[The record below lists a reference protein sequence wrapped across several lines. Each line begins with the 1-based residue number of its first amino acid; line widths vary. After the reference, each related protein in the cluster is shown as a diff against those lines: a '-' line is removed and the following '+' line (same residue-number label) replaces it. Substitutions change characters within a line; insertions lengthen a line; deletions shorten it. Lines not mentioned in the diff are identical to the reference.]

1 MNALNHPEPAL
12 PAEES
17 QPESEEL
24 AQSMVRETHSL
35 DVAARASKGIHFNY
49 LVIHSIPGRLR
60 LKVGNLYN
68 DFAAA
73 SDGLAQLATI
83 DGVTSVRCNSWNAN
97 AIIEFDHDKLDEVS
111 LRKHLNGLTYGDK
124 NFTGAKPA
132 IRVLRE
138 SGLKRNLRQV
148 LLFIDRL
155 LPVTCQLALSS
166 ISFVA
171 SLLPIPLPFTQ
182 AFLVLSTLPIACRAA
197 RTLLE
202 ERKLGIDALDGIA
215 ASLMIANGKLIE
227 AGFMTTLIA
236 VGEFIREKTARRC
249 EKMVTDLLG
258 LSGRSAWL
266 IKGKKRIC
274 IAADEVQVGEV
285 VVVYPGDMVPVDGI
299 VINGDASVDQAKLTG
314 ESMPVEVTVGRT
326 VYASTVVVEGK
337 IYVQCQAVGSNTR
350 AGLVLQ
356 CVNNAPLHETKIQN
370 YASSLADRLII
381 PIFLS
386 AGACFFITRDVGR
399 LMSMLILDFCTGI
412 RIAAPTAVLASMHR
426 AGRRGI
432 LIKSGGALEKMST
445 VTAIVFDKT
454 GTLTSG
460 EPIVEEVT
468 RFNGRDE
475 NEVLALA
482 AAVEMRLHHPA
493 ARAIVKAAQNR
504 GLTIP
509 ERAESEFK
517 RGMGCKATVG
527 EHVVIVG
534 SKNMMISENIVVDDA
549 RESEARATKLG
560 ESISY
565 VAVDGKV
572 AGLIRYSD
580 KLRPEVADALKE
592 LKKLGIKK
600 LVMATGDTE
609 EAAQR
614 IALSCGITDVL
625 ARTFPEDKAEL
636 VKKLK
641 AEGHIVAVIGDG
653 INDSPALAYADVAIS
668 LHGATDAAQAGA
680 DIILTDDNLG
690 RLPEAVR
697 ISRSAMGL
705 VKQNLAMA
713 IFPNGAGF
721 GMAAVGL
728 LGPAGA
734 TIVNNGC
741 AIAAGL
747 NSLRPLY
754 SNSWSNAEPVAETI
768 PLIGTTAS
776 AEAAATSTT

>member
-17 QPESEEL
+17 QSESEEL
-24 AQSMVRETHSL
+24 SQSMVRETQSHE
-35 DVAARASKGIHFNY
+35 VVARASKGIHLNY

-73 SDGLAQLATI
+73 SDGLAQLATV

-97 AIIEFDHDKLDEVS
+97 AIIEFDHDKLDEAA
-111 LRKHLNGLTYGDK
+111 LRKHLSGLTYGDK
-124 NFTGAKPA
+124 ILAKSA

-138 SGLKRNLRQV
+138 PELKRNLRQV
-148 LLFIDRL
+148 LLFIDRF

-166 ISFVA
+166 ISFAA
-171 SLLPIPLPFTQ
+171 SVLPIPLPFTR
-182 AFLVLSTLPIACRAA
+182 ALLLLSTLPIACRAA

-236 VGEFIREKTARRC
+236 VGEFIREKTSRRC

-274 IAADEVQVGEV
+274 IAADEVKVGEV

-314 ESMPVEVTVGRT
+314 ESMPVEVSIGRQ

-370 YASSLADRLII
+370 YASSLADKLII

-386 AGACFFITRDVGR
+386 AGACFLITRDVGR

-426 AGRRGI
+426 AGRKGI

-460 EPIVEEVT
+460 EPVVEEVT
-468 RFNGRDE
+468 RFNGRNE

-493 ARAIVKAAQNR
+493 ARAIVKAAQVR
-504 GLTIP
+504 GLTIA

-527 EHVVIVG
+527 EHIVIVG
-534 SKNMMISENIVVDDA
+534 SKNMMISENIVVDEA

-580 KLRPEVADALKE
+580 KLRPEVAGALKE
-592 LKKLGIKK
+592 LKRLGIKK

-614 IALSCGITDVL
+614 IALSCGITDVI

-641 AEGHIVAVIGDG
+641 VQGHIVAVIGDG

-697 ISRSAMGL
+697 ISRSAMAL

-754 SNSWSNAEPVAETI
+754 SNEWSNAEPVAETI
-768 PLIGTTAS
+768 PLIGTTDS
-776 AEAAATSTT
+776 IRR

>member
-1 MNALNHPEPAL
+1 
-12 PAEES
+12 
-17 QPESEEL
+17 
-24 AQSMVRETHSL
+24 
-35 DVAARASKGIHFNY
+35 
-49 LVIHSIPGRLR
+49 
-60 LKVGNLYN
+60 
-68 DFAAA
+68 
-73 SDGLAQLATI
+73 
-83 DGVTSVRCNSWNAN
+83 
-97 AIIEFDHDKLDEVS
+97 
-111 LRKHLNGLTYGDK
+111 
-124 NFTGAKPA
+124 
-132 IRVLRE
+132 
-138 SGLKRNLRQV
+138 
-148 LLFIDRL
+148 
-155 LPVTCQLALSS
+155 
-166 ISFVA
+166 
-171 SLLPIPLPFTQ
+171 
-182 AFLVLSTLPIACRAA
+182 
-197 RTLLE
+197 
-202 ERKLGIDALDGIA
+202 
-215 ASLMIANGKLIE
+215 
-227 AGFMTTLIA
+227 
-236 VGEFIREKTARRC
+236 
-249 EKMVTDLLG
+249 
-258 LSGRSAWL
+258 
-266 IKGKKRIC
+266 
-274 IAADEVQVGEV
+274 
-285 VVVYPGDMVPVDGI
+285 
-299 VINGDASVDQAKLTG
+299 
-314 ESMPVEVTVGRT
+314 
-326 VYASTVVVEGK
+326 
-337 IYVQCQAVGSNTR
+337 
-350 AGLVLQ
+350 
-356 CVNNAPLHETKIQN
+356 
-370 YASSLADRLII
+370 
-381 PIFLS
+381 
-386 AGACFFITRDVGR
+386 
-399 LMSMLILDFCTGI
+399 
-412 RIAAPTAVLASMHR
+412 
-426 AGRRGI
+426 
-432 LIKSGGALEKMST
+432 MST

-460 EPIVEEVT
+460 EPVVEDVT

-517 RGMGCKATVG
+517 RGMGCKAIVG
-527 EHVVIVG
+527 EHEVIVG
-534 SKNMMISENIVVDDA
+534 SKNMMICENIVVDEA

-580 KLRPEVADALKE
+580 KLRPEVAEALKE

-641 AEGHIVAVIGDG
+641 AQGHTVAVIGDG

-697 ISRSAMGL
+697 ISRSAMAL

-754 SNSWSNAEPVAETI
+754 SNEWSKAEPVAETI

-776 AEAAATSTT
+776 AEAAANPAT